1 MNQKNGKNS
10 LGLDICFGELDNP
23 VELFK
28 KWFSEA
34 KKTEISCGIC
44 FCKSNWSTSCWSL

>member
-10 LGLDICFGELDNP
+10 LGLDKLFQDLENP
-23 VELFK
+23 VELFR

-34 KKTEISCGIC
+34 EKK
-44 FCKSNWSTSCWSL
+44 KR